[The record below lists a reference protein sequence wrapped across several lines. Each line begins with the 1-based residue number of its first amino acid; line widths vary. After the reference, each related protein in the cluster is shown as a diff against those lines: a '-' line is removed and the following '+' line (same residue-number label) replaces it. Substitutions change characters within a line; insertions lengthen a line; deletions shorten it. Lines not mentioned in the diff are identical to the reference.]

1 MTYDVDN
8 RMDTYTQTENNK
20 TKHKVIY
27 IMAMV
32 KEYKRLKEIIL

>member
-20 TKHKVIY
+20 TTTQSNLY
-27 IMAMV
+27 MAMV

>member
-20 TKHKVIY
+20 TTTQSNLY
-27 IMAMV
+27 NGDGQ
-32 KEYKRLKEIIL
+32 RT

>member
-20 TKHKVIY
+20 TTTQSNL
-27 IMAMV
+27 
-32 KEYKRLKEIIL
+32 YKGDCQRIQNS